1 MLSQEGD
8 TNRILAFSDAVFA
21 VLITVLVLELKPP
34 EVPSLSAFHSLW
46 PTAISYAISYLF
58 IAIVWTSHHHL
69 LRHAGI
75 VLGSREGNASAS
87 WPPLQLSALR
97 LRPAVSSLSPRRRTD
112 KDRLRRHH
120 GAAPAPVWANHKSRL
135 ADNVGDRPQLV
146 RSLASNKSTKRRFQP
161 RSPASRLTGSSA
173 DFLALPCL
181 CLRAWVMD
189 ASSSRCAGQRKGIV
203 IILAQRLAPLCRPDP
218 GDCFDD
224 DLCTSSPVRNPEGRR
239 VLKVRKRTKVMSVG
253 RSAVD
258 QRILIDLGDGLGRHR
273 PLAQPLF

>member
-146 RSLASNKSTKRRFQP
+146 RSLASNESTKRRFQP
-161 RSPASRLTGSSA
+161 SPLPAASQAAAQTSS
-173 DFLALPCL
+173 L
-181 CLRAWVMD
+181 CL
-189 ASSSRCAGQRKGIV
+189 ASAFGRGSWM
-203 IILAQRLAPLCRPDP
+203 ILPSALVSA
-218 GDCFDD
+218 
-224 DLCTSSPVRNPEGRR
+224 R
-239 VLKVRKRTKVMSVG
+239 VLSPYLLRARTFVP
-253 RSAVD
+253 A
-258 QRILIDLGDGLGRHR
+258 R
-273 PLAQPLF
+273 P